1 MSDIPFL
8 RRASIVLSFAVGALP
23 LGCGDQ
29 AEQEPSYTLVSAH
42 PTDVSIAG
50 LSSELQAQFG
60 EGDANFEELRRETQG
75 LGPVFI
81 RRSCGSCHREGLR
94 GPGRVEKMVAL
105 DAESGEPAPDQSS
118 LPFGPTVRPYVTA
131 GAMAPV
137 EAPSDDPSL
146 LVTTRLPPSVLGR
159 GYMEAVL
166 DSEIERMEAE
176 QNKRTDGISG
186 RINRVVYESA
196 VNPGGGFHSLK
207 PGQKGVI
214 GRFGLKAIHPTLDDF
229 IARAFLLDIGLTSPL
244 RPSEL
249 PNPDGL
255 EDDGKPGVDLTVD
268 TVQVTANYV
277 RMLAIPERGQGS
289 ERGKQL
295 FTEIKCAV
303 CHVPSLRTRK
313 DYPIAQLADID
324 APVYTDFL
332 LHDRGPTA
340 GDGLQEYDA
349 TPSEWRTAPLIGLRF
364 YSAYLHDGS
373 AKTIEQ
379 VIGFHMAPGS
389 ETRVAAELFYALS
402 KEDQAELLRF
412 VESL

>member
-146 LVTTRLPPSVLGR
+146 QWLAHAGLADVARSRKDRATTVREF
-159 GYMEAVL
+159 EATL
-166 DSEIERMEAE
+166 RTIERTRASWRGRACSTSRSTRPTTG
-176 QNKRTDGISG
+176 RT
-186 RINRVVYESA
+186 
-196 VNPGGGFHSLK
+196 
-207 PGQKGVI
+207 
-214 GRFGLKAIHPTLDDF
+214 
-229 IARAFLLDIGLTSPL
+229 
-244 RPSEL
+244 
-249 PNPDGL
+249 
-255 EDDGKPGVDLTVD
+255 
-268 TVQVTANYV
+268 TA
-277 RMLAIPERGQGS
+277 S
-289 ERGKQL
+289 
-295 FTEIKCAV
+295 TTWC
-303 CHVPSLRTRK
+303 
-313 DYPIAQLADID
+313 
-324 APVYTDFL
+324 
-332 LHDRGPTA
+332 
-340 GDGLQEYDA
+340 
-349 TPSEWRTAPLIGLRF
+349 
-364 YSAYLHDGS
+364 
-373 AKTIEQ
+373 
-379 VIGFHMAPGS
+379 
-389 ETRVAAELFYALS
+389 
-402 KEDQAELLRF
+402 
-412 VESL
+412 